1 MTNAAIMESLQLI
14 GLLTRQIE
22 QQLAVVLGINSTDL
36 SALEHVVTDGPLTA
50 RELADRLQVS
60 TAASTHVVDRLERA
74 GHVVRQP
81 HATDRRKVLVVAV
94 EASRER
100 ILTYIAPILAGA
112 DASISRLSTTE
123 RGVVEKFLSDVVN
136 TYTEAAETIR

>member
-1 MTNAAIMESLQLI
+1 MTNVAIMESLQLI

-36 SALEHVVTDGPLTA
+36 SALEHLVTDGPLTA

-60 TAASTHVVDRLERA
+60 TAASTHIVDRLERA
-74 GHVVRQP
+74 GHVARQP
-81 HATDRRKVLVVAV
+81 HATDRRKVLVVAA

-112 DASISRLSTTE
+112 DASISRLSATE